1 MQHNDLETRM
11 ALLEQKVDLIINNHL
26 HHIQQDMNN
35 IKRMFFWGVG
45 VVFVQLLAVIAML
58 AIGG

>member
-1 MQHNDLETRM
+1 
-11 ALLEQKVDLIINNHL
+11 LIINNHL
-26 HHIQQDMNN
+26 AHMQSDMNS